1 MTARLRGVR
10 GGADEDSSELTG
22 GLAMAHLKPLT
33 VLLADD
39 YEANRSLQ
47 KAQLEALGY
56 PTDTVANGEE
66 VLRALNARPYDVV
79 LLDIQMP
86 LIDGLET
93 VSRIRRQRLDPQP
106 FVVAVTAIASAPER
120 ARISQAGFDAFIAK
134 PAGQR
139 EFAAVLA
146 QAYAKKSGHD
156 LAGIPDAAANDDTPL
171 LDFGMLYS
179 RLGSAADVL
188 LRRVIPLYLRELPRR
203 TAELR
208 AAFDRRDAQALAQLC
223 HGLKGASRIV
233 GATGLAAIC
242 ERSEQQAYAG
252 ILPERQDLDELLE
265 LARRAARQ
273 LRRRLDALGS

>member
-1 MTARLRGVR
+1 
-10 GGADEDSSELTG
+10 LTG

-93 VSRIRRQRLDPQP
+93 VSQIRRQRLDPQP

-120 ARISQAGFDAFIAK
+120 ARINQAGFDAFIAK

-156 LAGIPDAAANDDTPL
+156 LAGISDAAANDDTPL